1 MKNNLRIFVV
11 ALVLVMLVAACAPTA
26 AADPV
31 LTVNGK
37 AYTRAEMEALGTTN
51 ADYTNK
57 DGETTTYEGV
67 LLSAILAD
75 AGAADAGGEVTFVA
89 ADGYE
94 AGLSADEAL
103 ACADCIVAFDG
114 ESLRSVMPEMSS
126 KLQVKDLVE
135 IKLD

>member
-1 MKNNLRIFVV
+1 MEKLKFFVI
-11 ALVLVMLVAACAPTA
+11 ALVLVMLVAACAPAT
-26 AADPV
+26 AADPI

-37 AYTRAEMEALGTTN
+37 AYTRAELEAFGTTN

-75 AGAADAGGEVTFVA
+75 AGVADAGGEVTFVA
-89 ADGYE
+89 ADAYE
-94 AGLSADEAL
+94 ATLPAEEAL
-103 ACADCIVAFDG
+103 ACADCIVAFDS
-114 ESLRSVMPEMSS
+114 ESLLTVMPEMSS

>member
-1 MKNNLRIFVV
+1 MKKIQLSIITLVIL
-11 ALVLVMLVAACAPTA
+11 ALLAACAPA
-26 AADPV
+26 AEPV
-31 LTVNGK
+31 LSVGTK
-37 AYTRAEMEALGTTN
+37 SYTRAELEAFGTTS

-75 AGAADAGGEVTFVA
+75 AGAADAGGEITFVA

-103 ACADCIVAFDG
+103 ACADCIVAFDS
-114 ESLRSVMPEMSS
+114 ESLLTVMPEMSS

>member
-1 MKNNLRIFVV
+1 MEKLKFFVI
-11 ALVLVMLVAACAPTA
+11 ALVLVMLVAACAPA
-26 AADPV
+26 AAAPI

-37 AYTRAEMEALGTTN
+37 AYTRAELEAFGTTS

-67 LLSAILAD
+67 LLSALLAD
-75 AGAADAGGEVTFVA
+75 AGVADAGGEVTFVA
-89 ADGYE
+89 ADAYE
-94 AGLSADEAL
+94 ATLPAKEAL
-103 ACADCIVAFDG
+103 ACADCIVAFDS
-114 ESLRSVMPEMSS
+114 ESLLTVMPEMSS

>member
-1 MKNNLRIFVV
+1 MKKIQLSIITLVIL
-11 ALVLVMLVAACAPTA
+11 ALLAACAPA
-26 AADPV
+26 AEPV
-31 LTVNGK
+31 LSVGTK
-37 AYTRAEMEALGTTN
+37 SYTRAELEAFGTTS